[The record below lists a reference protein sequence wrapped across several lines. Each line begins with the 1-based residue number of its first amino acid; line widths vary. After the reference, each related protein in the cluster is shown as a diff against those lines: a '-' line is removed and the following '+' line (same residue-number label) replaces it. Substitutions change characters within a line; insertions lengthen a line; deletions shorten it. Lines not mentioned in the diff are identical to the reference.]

1 MFPDRVVVGGIDER
15 STEVLAAMYA
25 MFKDTPIIRTTTRTA
40 EMIKYTSNAFM
51 ATMISFSNEIA
62 RICDGI
68 GELDAAEV
76 FKGLHLMKHLT
87 RRDSDGQLKTVSAS
101 SFLWAGCG
109 FGGSC
114 FPKDV
119 KAIAAHAGHRGVAT
133 PMLDAVLETNRTQPD
148 LMIRM
153 LKDQV
158 GDLPGKRVTVLGI
171 AFKPG
176 TDDVRESPSLPIIA
190 ALLREG
196 AEVVAHDPIAID
208 TGRKGLADF
217 GVDVAKVRLEADLQ
231 AALAGSDAV
240 MLVTSWPQYREA
252 PALMKRAGSSAPL
265 IDGRRLIERDAVE
278 RYSGIGLSI
287 TG

>member
-1 MFPDRVVVGGIDER
+1 
-15 STEVLAAMYA
+15 
-25 MFKDTPIIRTTTRTA
+25 
-40 EMIKYTSNAFM
+40 
-51 ATMISFSNEIA
+51 
-62 RICDGI
+62 
-68 GELDAAEV
+68 
-76 FKGLHLMKHLT
+76 
-87 RRDSDGQLKTVSAS
+87 
-101 SFLWAGCG
+101 
-109 FGGSC
+109 
-114 FPKDV
+114 
-119 KAIAAHAGHRGVAT
+119 
-133 PMLDAVLETNRTQPD
+133 MLDAVLETNRTQPD

-217 GVDVAKVRLEADLQ
+217 GVDLAKVRLEADLQ

-252 PALMKRAGSSAPL
+252 PALMKRAGSNAPL
-265 IDGRRLIERDAVE
+265 IDGRRLIDRDAVE